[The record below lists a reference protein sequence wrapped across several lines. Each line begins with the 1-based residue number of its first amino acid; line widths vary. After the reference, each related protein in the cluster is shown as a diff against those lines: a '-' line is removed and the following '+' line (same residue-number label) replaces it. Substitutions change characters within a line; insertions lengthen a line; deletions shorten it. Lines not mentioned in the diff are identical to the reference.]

1 MKWLTRRHVLMI
13 AGAAVLLVL
22 VLVVA
27 GLEALKSD
35 AFRHKIETSL
45 TAALGQPV
53 AIGALGVSLLPAPA
67 LDAKQ
72 IRVGG
77 SDSSAA
83 PGLALAEL
91 HVAPDLLSLLPG
103 RTKTINAVDLD
114 GLVVSVR
121 RTATGQWLIPGA
133 SATAAAAAPAAGQP
147 PAAPPER
154 EAQAPATGATPTREA
169 KPAAPAPTAVAPAK
183 GGGEPPIAI
192 NLYALRVRKGAVR
205 VVDDSLRTAAG
216 APTITTIS
224 KITADL
230 QAINGALSVP
240 QFSGQ
245 LGQTVVS
252 GSARTTPT
260 GADLT
265 LVSKSISNAD
275 LPSLFAL
282 AGMRPYPGLSIGGQS
297 SFDVAATVGGTDLK
311 SLGATG
317 HAAFGSVQFGTIAM
331 QNLRAPFRLE
341 KGVVTLDPVTFTLY
355 SGHEQ
360 GTVSIDMA
368 KGTPTYA
375 IKTAITGLDV
385 NQALSAN
392 TTMKNF
398 LLGTAEMSAD
408 VHASGAAQP
417 EIEKTLTGT
426 TKFAVTNGDVRNMPM
441 LATVNQVLGI
451 TGGSS
456 SDTKFESLSG
466 TAMLGGGKA
475 TTNDLILHAGDLHV
489 AGKGSIAFD
498 QTINMPVTV
507 TVAATKLNGV
517 GRLVGLAKPLQDQ
530 NGNINIPGTV
540 TGTASNPKISL
551 NLVSNATKQ
560 VQGVG
565 QGVGQSLKKLFH

>member
-1 MKWLTRRHVLMI
+1 M
-13 AGAAVLLVL
+13 
-22 VLVVA
+22 
-27 GLEALKSD
+27 
-35 AFRHKIETSL
+35 
-45 TAALGQPV
+45 P
-53 AIGALGVSLLPAPA
+53 
-67 LDAKQ
+67 
-72 IRVGG
+72 
-77 SDSSAA
+77 
-83 PGLALAEL
+83 
-91 HVAPDLLSLLPG
+91 
-103 RTKTINAVDLD
+103 
-114 GLVVSVR
+114 
-121 RTATGQWLIPGA
+121 
-133 SATAAAAAPAAGQP
+133 TAAAPTKGAA
-147 PAAPPER
+147 
-154 EAQAPATGATPTREA
+154 
-169 KPAAPAPTAVAPAK
+169 
-183 GGGEPPIAI
+183 EPPIAI

-205 VVDDSLRTAAG
+205 VVDDSLRTAGG
-216 APTITTIS
+216 APNITTIS
-224 KITADL
+224 NITADL
-230 QAINGALSVP
+230 QAINGTLSIP
-240 QFSGQ
+240 QFSGR

-265 LVSKSISNAD
+265 LASKSVSNAD

-297 SFDVAATVGGTDLK
+297 SFDVAATVGGSDLK

-331 QNLRAPFRLE
+331 QDLRAPFRLE

-375 IKTAITGLDV
+375 IKTTITGLDV

-398 LLGTAEMSAD
+398 LSGTAQMSAD

-426 TKFAVTNGDVRNMPM
+426 TKFAVANGDVRNMPM

-466 TAMLGGGKA
+466 TAALGGGKA
-475 TTNDLILHAGDLHV
+475 TTNDLTLHAGELSV
-489 AGKGSIAFD
+489 LGKGTMAFD
-498 QTINMPVTV
+498 QAINMAVTV
-507 TVAATKLNGV
+507 TVAAAKMTGV
-517 GRLVGLAKPLQDQ
+517 GGRVVGLAKPLQDQ
-530 NGNINIPGTV
+530 NGNLNIPGSV

-551 NLVSNATKQ
+551 NLVSNAKKE
-560 VQGVG
+560 VQGIG